1 MGREEE
7 TDSKKEFF
15 WADKIVKKIT
25 ERQKFRWVDK
35 KIPDFKEYVVKTS
48 ASISGVLHIGRLSD
62 TTRGA
67 AVKRALS
74 DHGFK
79 SRIIWVA
86 EDMDPLRK
94 IPEGVPKTYEKYIG
108 VPVSSIPDPQGCHD
122 SYSNHH
128 KKEYFKVLDKFAFE
142 DMQKYS
148 MKEEYEKGNFRDF
161 VKKIIESVSQVIE
174 IQNKHRTNP
183 LKKGWKPW
191 TPICQNCD
199 KIITPK
205 IRLTGDMKISYV
217 CQDYEFETKTAK
229 GCGYKGE
236 ADPLKDPGK
245 LVWKSEWAAQWA
257 RWKVVTEGAG
267 KEYQVPNS
275 AFWINAE
282 IAEKALDFPMPEP
295 IFYEHIMVDGV
306 KMSASLG
313 NVIYPRDWLQ
323 VSTPQILRY
332 YFNKRLMMTRSFS
345 WKELPNLYDE
355 YDAAARVFWN
365 KEKLENEKE
374 QTHVK
379 RMFEISNNKEEID
392 HPLEMNFLHAVM
404 LAQAFNDQEKMIESL
419 KRINKYDEKLK
430 DAIIERIERASKWVE
445 LHAPEELKFQ
455 LNETVPERIK
465 ESLSESQKTALRQ
478 FAEVLKSDDLDEEK
492 LSNEIYGI
500 IKKNGIKPK
509 EFFQSAYLALL
520 GKEKGPRLASFVL
533 SLKGRAAKVFEQV

>member
-1 MGREEE
+1 MSEEE
-7 TDSKKEFF
+7 TNSKKELF

-25 ERQKFRWVDK
+25 ERQNFRWKDK

-74 DHGFK
+74 DHGLK

-108 VPVSSIPDPQGCHD
+108 APVSNIPDPEGCHD

-128 KKEYFKVLDKFAFE
+128 KEEYFKVLDKFAFE
-142 DMQKYS
+142 DMEKYS
-148 MKEEYEKGNFRDF
+148 MKDEYEKGNFREF
-161 VKKIIESVSQVIE
+161 VKKIIENVSTVVE

-205 IRLTGDMKISYV
+205 IKLTGDMKISYV

-257 RWKVVTEGAG
+257 RWNVVTEGAG

-282 IAEKALDFPMPEP
+282 ISEKALDYPMPEP

-323 VSTPQILRY
+323 VSTPQVLRY

-355 YDAAARVFWN
+355 YDAAAKIFWD

-374 QTHVK
+374 QIHLK
-379 RMFEISNNKEEID
+379 RMFEISNRTEDID
-392 HPLEMNFLHAVM
+392 RPLEMNFSHAAM
-404 LAQAFNDQEKMIESL
+404 LAQAFKDQEKMVDSL
-419 KRINKYDEKLK
+419 KRINKYDENLK
-430 DAIIERIERASKWVE
+430 EEVLKRVDKAARWVE
-445 LHAPEELKFQ
+445 LYAPEELKFQ
-455 LNETVPERIK
+455 LNETVPEGTK
-465 ESLSESQKTALRQ
+465 ESLSDSQKTALRQ
-478 FAEVLKSDDLDEEK
+478 LAEVLKSADLDEEK
-492 LSNEIYGI
+492 LSNEIYEI
-500 IKKNGIKPK
+500 IKNSGIKPK
-509 EFFQSAYLALL
+509 DFFQAAYLTLL

-533 SLKGRAAKVFEQV
+533 SLKDRAAKVFEQV